1 MCCIRKK
8 TTRKKKIQE
17 FSKAL
22 LIQESCLV
30 WITTLAFV
38 ALAYIS
44 VKEQFL
50 GDLPWLTALVS
61 ALWVAYGVSQ
71 AFYYNKAKKENTK
84 GGIKYM
90 SVANKL
96 GIIEHDNEVIDEIN
110 DEELEDQS
118 CADG

>member
-1 MCCIRKK
+1 MCRIRKK

-44 VKEQFL
+44 VKE
-50 GDLPWLTALVS
+50 
-61 ALWVAYGVSQ
+61 
-71 AFYYNKAKKENTK
+71 
-84 GGIKYM
+84 
-90 SVANKL
+90 
-96 GIIEHDNEVIDEIN
+96 
-110 DEELEDQS
+110 
-118 CADG
+118 